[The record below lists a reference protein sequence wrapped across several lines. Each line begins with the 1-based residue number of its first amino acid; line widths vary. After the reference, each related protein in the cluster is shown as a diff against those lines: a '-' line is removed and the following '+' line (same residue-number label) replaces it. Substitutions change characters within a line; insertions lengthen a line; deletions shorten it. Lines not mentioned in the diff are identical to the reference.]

1 MPAKKYKIAIIE
13 DDTMLL
19 KYLASSLRAEPNF
32 EVFTATNGEEG
43 EKVILDNKPDIVLL
57 DIIMP
62 KKNGFE
68 VLESIKKN
76 PDMKDTIFIMLSN
89 LGQASDKDQ
98 AKKLGAADY
107 WVKVD
112 MEVKDIVQKVKAFLG
127 VATK

>member
-1 MPAKKYKIAIIE
+1 MPAKKYKIAIVE
-13 DDTMLL
+13 DDAMLL
-19 KYLASSLRAEPNF
+19 KYLSSSLKAEPNF

-43 EKVILDNKPDIVLL
+43 EKMILDRKPDIVLL

-68 VLESIKKN
+68 VLEAVRKN
-76 PDMKDTIFIMLSN
+76 PDMRNTPIVMLSN
-89 LGQASDKDQ
+89 LGQGSDKDQ

-112 MEVKDIVQKVKAFLG
+112 MEVKDIVEKVKNFLG
-127 VATK
+127 K

>member
-1 MPAKKYKIAIIE
+1 MPAKKYKIAIVE
-13 DDTMLL
+13 DDAMLL
-19 KYLASSLRAEPNF
+19 KYLSSSLKAEPNF

-43 EKVILDNKPDIVLL
+43 EKMILDRKPDIVLL

-68 VLESIKKN
+68 VLEAVRKN
-76 PDMKDTIFIMLSN
+76 PAMRNTPIVMLSN
-89 LGQASDKDQ
+89 LGQGSDKDQ

-112 MEVKDIVQKVKAFLG
+112 MEVKDIVEKVKNFLG
-127 VATK
+127 K